1 MKNKLLLLT
10 LAAMIGVSSSFAQS
24 VSFSGNALAGTVTPD
39 VTSGAYALNTGTTIE
54 FFDIGALDL
63 NSQNIFADYTAHL
76 LGSTTYDSSFFGN
89 TGAFASPIALSA
101 TFLEGDSIGAV
112 LTDGSTKHL
121 FYDASWTAPAAGGT
135 SGVSSV
141 SQANLTQVAVPE
153 PSTYALL
160 AGFAAFIFVAIR
172 RRNA

>member
-24 VSFSGNALAGTVTPD
+24 VSFSGNAL
-39 VTSGAYALNTGTTIE
+39 SGSVISDSVSGNYALNTGTTLE
-54 FFDIGALDL
+54 FFDIGTLDL

-101 TFLEGDSIGAV
+101 TFLEGDSIGAI
-112 LTDGSTKHL
+112 LTDGAAQHL
-121 FYDASWTAPAAGGT
+121 FYDASWIAPAAGGT
-135 SGVSSV
+135 SSVSSV
-141 SQANLTQVAVPE
+141 SQAALTSVPE

-172 RRNA
+172 RRNS